1 MLRWVMN
8 TCISKDHIFTKM
20 TLNNYDGLTD
30 PREYIQNVQG
40 SLELDIQGSH
50 AMCKIIP
57 ITFRGLIRVW
67 YNNLESDSITS
78 SSDLYAN
85 LVTWFNIKNLRK
97 EEFHWTLWGHS
108 GKWQVHISIP
118 KKVQWENAQG

>member
-1 MLRWVMN
+1 MSGKQPKKEYMQDQIKDSPMLRRVMN
-8 TCISKDHIFTKM
+8 TCIPKDHIFTKM

-30 PREYIQNVQG
+30 PREYVQNVQN
-40 SLELDIQGSH
+40 SLELVIQGSH

-78 SSDLYAN
+78 SSDLYVN
-85 LVTWFNIKNLRK
+85 LVT
-97 EEFHWTLWGHS
+97 
-108 GKWQVHISIP
+108 
-118 KKVQWENAQG
+118 